1 MSYWKFAPYVSV
13 AEKRARAEKK
23 IRQLKKK
30 KPDLAP
36 VVIQGRS
43 LANTWWGKSWN
54 ANLERY
60 ADYSN
65 RIERGRSYVRH
76 LAVLDLRI
84 DKGSVASLVQGSRSK
99 PYAVD
104 ITIKRLKK
112 TNWKTITAA
121 CSDKLDS
128 LQDLLSGRF
137 PKELSHLFMQKG
149 RGLFPSPKEIHFSC
163 SCPDW
168 AYMCKHVAA
177 ALYGIGARL
186 DEDPA
191 LFFSLRQ
198 VNMDDLIARA
208 VKDTT
213 EKYIRK
219 AQESDHPVVAESD
232 LGSVFGIDMDLTP
245 DFGQI
250 ATDAGPKKARVAKT
264 PKKAVPSRRP
274 SDKKT
279 TAIDDKTLILE
290 LLERTEN
297 GIDASGLHAE
307 SGIPVVKIRNI
318 LFQAYH
324 KGLILKVARGIYKAR
339 TPEPTRATG
348 VDRRQAVLAVIEAS
362 PRGVRTPK
370 VAEKTGMSPAAV
382 RPVMARLLAT
392 GSIRRLSRGVY
403 GPPAKRRRRKPGNH
417 TGAVLAMIQSH
428 PEGIAVSALKAQS
441 GVEEKQLRN
450 IVFRLFNSG
459 KIRRIGRGIYRAA
472 PGESK

>member
-84 DKGSVASLVQGSRSK
+84 DKGSVAALVQGSRSK

-104 ITIKRLKK
+104 IKIKGLKK
-112 TNWKTITAA
+112 TNWTTITAA
-121 CSDKLDS
+121 CAEKLDS

-149 RGLFPSPKEIHFSC
+149 SGLFPSPGEIHFSC
-163 SCPDW
+163 NCPDW

-186 DEDPA
+186 DEDPS
-191 LFFSLRQ
+191 LFFALRQ

-219 AQESDHPVVAESD
+219 AQESDHPVVAEAD
-232 LGSVFGIDMDLTP
+232 LGGVFGIDMDLTP

-250 ATDAGPKKARVAKT
+250 ASDAGLKKASVAKAPKKAA
-264 PKKAVPSRRP
+264 PSRR
-274 SDKKT
+274 SSNRKA
-279 TAIDDKTLILE
+279 TALDDKTLILE
-290 LLERTEN
+290 LLQRTKN
-297 GIDASGLHAE
+297 GIDAAGLHAE
-307 SGIPVVKIRNI
+307 SGVDIVKIRNI
-318 LFQAYH
+318 LYQAYH
-324 KGLILKVARGIYKAR
+324 QGIILKVARGIYKAR
-339 TPEPTRATG
+339 PPEPARTTG

-362 PRGVRTPK
+362 PKGIRAPR
-370 VAEKTGMSPAAV
+370 VAEETGMSPAAV
-382 RPVMARLLAT
+382 RPVMARLLAA

-403 GPPAKRRRRKPGNH
+403 GPPPARRRTKKSGNP
-417 TGAVLAMIQSH
+417 TSAVLAMIQSH
-428 PEGIAVSALKAQS
+428 PDGIAVAGLMAQS
-441 GVEEKQLRN
+441 GYEEKQLRN
-450 IVFRLFNSG
+450 IVFRLFKLG
-459 KIRRIGRGIYRAA
+459 KIRRIGRGVYVAVS
-472 PGESK
+472 GEK

>member
-1 MSYWKFAPYVSV
+1 
-13 AEKRARAEKK
+13 
-23 IRQLKKK
+23 
-30 KPDLAP
+30 
-36 VVIQGRS
+36 
-43 LANTWWGKSWN
+43 
-54 ANLERY
+54 
-60 ADYSN
+60 
-65 RIERGRSYVRH
+65 
-76 LAVLDLRI
+76 
-84 DKGSVASLVQGSRSK
+84 
-99 PYAVD
+99 
-104 ITIKRLKK
+104 
-112 TNWKTITAA
+112 
-121 CSDKLDS
+121 
-128 LQDLLSGRF
+128 
-137 PKELSHLFMQKG
+137 
-149 RGLFPSPKEIHFSC
+149 
-163 SCPDW
+163 
-168 AYMCKHVAA
+168 MCKHVAA
-177 ALYGIGARL
+177 VLYGIGARL

-213 EKYIRK
+213 RKYIRK
-219 AQESDHPVVAESD
+219 AQKSDHPVVAEAD
-232 LGSVFGIDMDLTP
+232 LGSVFGIDMDDMP
-245 DFGQI
+245 DFGK
-250 ATDAGPKKARVAKT
+250 PVAE
-264 PKKAVPSRRP
+264 AVPKSARGSKPSPEAAPARR
-274 SDKKT
+274 ST
-279 TAIDDKTLILE
+279 TQKAHDDKTLILE

-382 RPVMARLLAT
+382 RPVMARLLAA

-403 GPPAKRRRRKPGNH
+403 GPPAKRRRRKSANH